1 MKRSLVAVVLASA
14 LLCAGAAMA
23 DKTSVT
29 YAPGDGGTVA
39 LPTTAN
45 RKAMSLV
52 NGYDVAIC
60 VSPSNSSV
68 CYPVLPGGTL
78 NVDVLDNQRYSVR
91 LCGGSTVADCLPDGG
106 IVTLEVQ

>member
-1 MKRSLVAVVLASA
+1 MKLAAFVLMLTLA
-14 LLCAGAAMA
+14 LPALA

-91 LCGGSTVADCLPDGG
+91 LCSGATVADCLPDGG
-106 IVTLEVQ
+106 VVTLEVQ